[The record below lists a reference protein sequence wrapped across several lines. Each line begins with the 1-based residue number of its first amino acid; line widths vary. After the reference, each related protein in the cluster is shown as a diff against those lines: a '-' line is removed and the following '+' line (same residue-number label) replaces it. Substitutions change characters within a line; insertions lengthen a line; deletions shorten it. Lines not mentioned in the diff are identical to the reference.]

1 MTTNEPEGKI
11 YSNGLPMNTVKRLED
26 IVIIAKEVIA
36 LLRRILTFPMV
47 TVAAMNGMK
56 HFSLLL

>member
-11 YSNGLPMNTVKRLED
+11 YSNGLPINTVSQLED
-26 IVIIAKEVIA
+26 IVITAKEVIV

-47 TVAAMNGMK
+47 TVAAMNGMR
-56 HFSLLL
+56 HFI